1 MEDFKLLQKLIN
13 ELNISNSTLD
23 KLNTLSK
30 EEYNNAFIKDIL
42 LYTYD
47 PFRQYYITPDNL
59 KKRKELTSNTNR
71 FSSIF
76 DLLNELSSRK
86 ITGHQAI
93 SDTNYFIEQH
103 SDYSNIIYDILDRNL
118 KTRVSEKLINKV
130 FTDLIPTFEVALANK
145 YDEKQASKIDF
156 EKEAYYASRK
166 LDGLRC
172 LCVIKKHDDIKFY
185 SRSGNEFLTLDVLK
199 EEVLKLNLENVVLD
213 GEICIIQEQ
222 IDDNSNTEKEDF
234 QSILKEYNKKNH
246 TIKNPKYKIFDFIS
260 FNDFSKGF
268 SKQILSERQKFL
280 KIALQNY
287 NGKHLNVLEQWKIES
302 KEHLELLKQ
311 EAIKYNWE
319 GLMIRKDCFYEGKRS
334 NNLLKYKIFS
344 DGEYIVK
351 SINTGPFRVINKGI
365 EVTEELMSNVIIE
378 HKGFEVSVGSGFSIE
393 QRRFYKNNPTA
404 IIGKQITVMYFEET
418 QNQNGEISLRFPT
431 VKAIYENIRNV

>member
-47 PFRQYYITPDNL
+47 PFKQYYVTPDNL
-59 KKRKELTSNTNR
+59 KKRKYLTSNTNR

-103 SDYSNIIYDILDRNL
+103 CEYANIIYDILDRNL

-156 EKEAYYASRK
+156 EKEVFYASRK

-185 SRSGNEFLTLDVLK
+185 SRSGNEFLTL
-199 EEVLKLNLENVVLD
+199 NV
-213 GEICIIQEQ
+213 
-222 IDDNSNTEKEDF
+222 
-234 QSILKEYNKKNH
+234 
-246 TIKNPKYKIFDFIS
+246 
-260 FNDFSKGF
+260 
-268 SKQILSERQKFL
+268 
-280 KIALQNY
+280 
-287 NGKHLNVLEQWKIES
+287 
-302 KEHLELLKQ
+302 LKQ
-311 EAIKYNWE
+311 EI
-319 GLMIRKDCFYEGKRS
+319 
-334 NNLLKYKIFS
+334 LKLFVHFS
-344 DGEYIVK
+344 LIL
-351 SINTGPFRVINKGI
+351 P
-365 EVTEELMSNVIIE
+365 L
-378 HKGFEVSVGSGFSIE
+378 
-393 QRRFYKNNPTA
+393 
-404 IIGKQITVMYFEET
+404 
-418 QNQNGEISLRFPT
+418 
-431 VKAIYENIRNV
+431 